1 MYLRMVS
8 LSQPTRQPTRLLP
21 NTRSD
26 RYRKQPVRR
35 RIQQF
40 GRELLDSFLRIDG
53 MGLAKQVSYSVVF
66 ALLPTMFVLVAVS
79 TLIESYLDI
88 PITRELRTYILE
100 YVPIEAQQ
108 VLLNA
113 VDDAIADTSAQTASI
128 SGLIAL
134 GFALWAG
141 MGGVGTLVEAT
152 NRAYGVRN
160 TRPWYRKRFS
170 TLAMTIAL
178 TALIVFS
185 VVLQFFG
192 DRTVEELAKVFGNP
206 NWLAELGEIGQASIL
221 ISTTFVILLLL
232 YRYAP
237 SVRHT
242 WRWSM
247 PGAIFSTTFWIAL
260 LQISGFIS
268 RRINY
273 DNIYGAATGF
283 ILLLYALNFA
293 GIVLIMGAV
302 LNGVLGQRYDPLR
315 REDLVNY
322 PKKIRYLDTGQEV
335 NPDPFSLPFK
345 VPARRRRPSGD

>member
-1 MYLRMVS
+1 M
-8 LSQPTRQPTRLLP
+8 LP

-26 RYRKQPVRR
+26 RYRKLPVRTR
-35 RIQQF
+35 LQQF
-40 GRELLDSFLRIDG
+40 GRELLDSFLRIDA

-66 ALLPTMFVLVAVS
+66 ALLPAMFVLVAVS
-79 TLIESYLDI
+79 TLVESYLDI
-88 PITRELRTYILE
+88 PITRELRSYILE
-100 YVPIEAQQ
+100 YVPFEAQQ
-108 VLLNA
+108 VMLIA
-113 VDDAIADTSAQTASI
+113 VDEAIADTSAQTASI
-128 SGLIAL
+128 GGLIAL
-134 GFALWAG
+134 ALALWAG

-170 TLAMTIAL
+170 TLAMSIAL

-185 VVLQFFG
+185 IVLQFFG
-192 DRTVEELAKVFGNP
+192 DRTVEGLARIFGNP
-206 NWLAELGEIGQASIL
+206 SWLAGLGEIGQASIL
-221 ISTTFVILLLL
+221 ITTTFVILLLL

-242 WRWSM
+242 WRWSL
-247 PGAIFSTTFWIAL
+247 PGAVLSTTLWIAL
-260 LQISGFIS
+260 LQVTGFIS
-268 RRINY
+268 SRIDY
-273 DNIYGAATGF
+273 GNIYGAATGF
-283 ILLLYALNFA
+283 ILLLYVLNFA
-293 GIVLIMGAV
+293 GVVLIVGAV

-345 VPARRRRPSGD
+345 VPTRKRPGSD